1 MAVNQILNS
10 ALSGLRAS
18 QAGMRATSTNISNVN
33 TPGYAREEILLTS
46 RSLNG
51 VGAGVDVQGVRRIT
65 DAFLVAAALSS
76 SSRASA
82 AETTYGMLDR
92 VQAFFGDPSSGASI
106 FSSLNG
112 LFAGFA
118 EVAADPASPVRR
130 AASISDLRASL
141 SEFDRLA
148 TEIQSVRGEA
158 DARISHVVDNI
169 NDLLQDVGRLN
180 TQITNTANAGQTSG
194 AENSLSQVLDQ
205 LASLIDIRVIKQPSG
220 AIEVRTTDGVLLAGN
235 TVAALSY
242 SSIGVASPGD
252 THAPITIRNGTSPEM
267 PLESHVR
274 SGELRALLDI
284 RDKELPAVA
293 TILGEFAAKTADAV
307 NRAHSGS
314 TTYPPQQEMVGR
326 DTGLIAADAI
336 GFTGSTTLAVLG
348 ADGTLQHRI
357 DINFDAGPPTIS
369 IDGGAAAAFG
379 GTVGG
384 LATALDTALTGFGG
398 GSASFTNGVL
408 DLDAG
413 AGKGLAFIE
422 GATASNRGGRTFSH
436 FFGLNDLATSAK
448 PLFYET
454 GFTGGQL
461 HGFTGGG
468 FTLQLQGANGAT
480 LREATITLNAGE
492 TFGDILADLN
502 NTTSGLGAFGTFS
515 LDADGEL
522 QFAPASSFTG
532 SSIKVL
538 ADGTQRGGSERT
550 FTDLFGL
557 GDGVRSSRAFGLT
570 VRADIDSDP
579 SKLALAKVSLQ
590 GAALGD
596 IVTGAGDGGGGSE
609 LRAAGSVG
617 LAFDAAGGFP
627 AMVSTLLDYAGRV
640 AGEVGRR
647 SNAAER
653 EKSSALAV
661 QAEAV
666 ERRAS
671 VEGVNLE
678 EELVALTTYQQS
690 FNAASRLI
698 QAAKEMSDTL
708 LQMI

>member
-33 TPGYAREEILLTS
+33 TPGYAREEILQTS

-51 VGAGVDVQGVRRIT
+51 IGAGVEVVGVRRIT
-65 DAFLVAAALSS
+65 DAFLVAAAHSAAG
-76 SSRASA
+76 RASK
-82 AETTYGMLDR
+82 AETTYDMLDR
-92 VQAFFGDPSSGASI
+92 VQAFFGDPSNGTSI

-130 AASISDLRASL
+130 ASSISDLRASL
-141 SEFDRLA
+141 AEFDRLA
-148 TEIQSVRGEA
+148 SEIQAVRGEA
-158 DARISHVVDNI
+158 DSRITHVVDNI

-194 AENSLSQVLDQ
+194 AENSLSQVLDE
-205 LASLIDIRVIKQPSG
+205 LSSLIDIRVIKQPSG

-235 TVAALSY
+235 TIASLSY

-252 THAPITIRNGTSPEM
+252 THAPITIRNGASPEL

-284 RDKELPAVA
+284 RDKELPAIA
-293 TILGEFAAKTADAV
+293 TILGEFGAKTAEAL
-307 NRAHSGS
+307 NRAHSGA

-326 DTGLIAADAI
+326 DTGLLSTDAI

-384 LATALDTALTGFGG
+384 LTNAIDAALTGFGG

-408 DLDAG
+408 EIDAG
-413 AGKGLAFIE
+413 AGRGLAFVE
-422 GATASNRGGRTFSH
+422 GATASSRGGRTFSH
-436 FFGLNDLATSAK
+436 FFGMNDLVTSAK

-454 GFTGGQL
+454 GFVPGDA
-461 HGFTGGG
+461 HGFAGGS
-468 FTLQLQGANGAT
+468 FTLQLQGSTGGV
-480 LREATITLNAGE
+480 LREATITMTAGE
-492 TFGDILADLN
+492 TFADVIADLN
-502 NTTSGLGAFGTFS
+502 NTSDGLGAFGTFG
-515 LDADGEL
+515 LDTQGEL
-522 QFAPASSFTG
+522 TFTPLNSFAG
-532 SSIKVL
+532 STIKVL
-538 ADGTQRGGSERT
+538 GDGTQRGGSGRN
-550 FTDLFGL
+550 FTDMFGV
-557 GDGVRSSRAFGLT
+557 GEGARSTRAFGLT
-570 VRADIDSDP
+570 VRSDIDADP
-579 SKLALAKVSLQ
+579 GKLALGKVNLT

-596 IVTGAGDGGGGSE
+596 IVTGSGDGAAGSD
-609 LRAAGSVG
+609 LRAAGSAG
-617 LAFDAAGGFP
+617 ISFDAAGGFP
-627 AMVSTLLDYAGRV
+627 SMVSTLLDYAGRV

-647 SNAAER
+647 ANAAER
-653 EKSSALAV
+653 EQVSATAV
-661 QAEAV
+661 RGEAI

-698 QAAKEMSDTL
+698 QAAKEMSDSL
-708 LQMI
+708 LSMI